1 MAKLLDGLPTLEKSP
16 GARERTDDTDHG
28 GWHHMIPTE
37 PEGRWVGDYSPP
49 PASTAIWVV
58 IAAITMTFAA
68 LSSALIVR
76 QGSSL
81 DWQHLSL
88 PRILYLNTAILFLS
102 SIALEIGRYRLTA
115 FKTALERQTVRT
127 GNWLRVTLFL
137 GLVFVAGQW
146 AAWMQLRSHGVYL
159 ATNPNSSF
167 FYVLTVAHALHIFG
181 GLCGLAYVIHKLKRG
196 RLRKSTLDAAS
207 RYWHFVDLLWIYL
220 LILLWVKV

>member
-1 MAKLLDGLPTLEKSP
+1 MAKLLDDLATLEKPPDSHGRP
-16 GARERTDDTDHG
+16 DDTGHR
-28 GWHHMIPTE
+28 GWHDMIPTE

-88 PRILYLNTAILFLS
+88 PRILYGNTAVLFLS
-102 SIALEIGRYRLTA
+102 SITMEIARHRWST
-115 FKTALERQTVRT
+115 FKTGRERQAVPTR
-127 GNWLRVTLFL
+127 NWLRVTLIL
-137 GLVFVAGQW
+137 GLLFVGGQW
-146 AAWMQLRSHGVYL
+146 AAWMQLRSQGVYL

-181 GLCGLAYVIHKLKRG
+181 GLCGLAYVLHKMKRG
-196 RLRKSTLDAAS
+196 RLRKATLDAAS

-220 LILLWVKV
+220 LILLWMEV